1 MIFFVALVAFV
12 TIGQG
17 IAFLQSF
24 APARAV
30 PPQPQTTA
38 AAEHALESSAWRHAR
53 NARVPALAQAL
64 ISPQEPPS
72 TFGRYVAERIKD
84 ALTVW
89 VFVGLALC
97 MRS

>member
-17 IAFLQSF
+17 IIFLQSF
-24 APARAV
+24 VPARAV
-30 PPQPQTTA
+30 PPPKTAA

>member
-1 MIFFVALVAFV
+1 MIFFVALIAFV

-17 IAFLQSF
+17 IIFLQSF
-24 APARAV
+24 APERAA
-30 PPQPQTTA
+30 PPPKTTA
-38 AAEHALESSAWRHAR
+38 ATEHALGSSAWRHAR
-53 NARVPALAQAL
+53 SARMPALAQAL